1 MTTPVSTRE
10 AMGREL
16 AKLELPLLGAG
27 VGTLGLARYLS
38 HYDLAS
44 GPVLC
49 PLRRFTGIPCPF
61 CGMTT
66 SFAHLAGGRVWDSFV
81 ASPAGPLIF
90 LATVA
95 GIVALIWA
103 LVRRR
108 RISLEL
114 TPEMKKWAYRISGVI
129 LLLLMVYQSFRIG
142 PLHPL
147 LT

>member
-1 MTTPVSTRE
+1 MTTPVSTRD

-16 AKLELPLLGAG
+16 VKLELPLLGAG

-38 HYDLAS
+38 RYDMAS

-49 PLRRFTGIPCPF
+49 PLRRFAGIPCPF

-81 ASPAGPLIF
+81 ASPAGPVLF
-90 LATVA
+90 AATVI
-95 GIVALIWA
+95 GVIALAWA
-103 LVRRR
+103 VVKRR

-114 TPEMKKWAYRISGVI
+114 SSRTKRLANGVAI
-129 LLLLMVYQSFRIG
+129 ATMVLLMVYQGFRIG

-147 LT
+147 IA